1 MKKLT
6 FVAAMLLGALTVNAG
21 AYKHSVGLTVGSQYG
36 FEYKTFVGEH
46 FVVAAD
52 LGVQLGA
59 TKGMTERISF
69 SNPDAQKAYEKV
81 NESSTTVGYKLA
93 SWAFQG
99 AANFAYQGTIAD
111 FSAGT
116 LDWFAGGGLS
126 LGMMQGQ
133 IYGKYKGSYPVNMKT
148 GAEVKTVGDAWK
160 AMADTRKIYKDSDDP
175 KEDFGSKNP
184 YMFKLGLNAYAGA
197 EFALKSVPLV
207 FGLDFR
213 PGIGIGMKN
222 NDDATVY
229 DPETMTNYEC
239 NQLMSIAFFDWALN
253 ASVRYYF

>member
-6 FVAAMLLGALTVNAG
+6 LFAAMLLGALTVNAG

-59 TKGMTERISF
+59 TKNVTRNVTFANS
-69 SNPDAQKAYEKV
+69 DAQKAYEKR
-81 NESSTTVGYKLA
+81 YDA
-93 SWAFQG
+93 SETMNIKIAYWAFQG

-116 LDWFAGGGLS
+116 LDWFAGGGIS
-126 LGMMQGQ
+126 LGMMQAQ
-133 IYGKYKGSYPVNMKT
+133 EYGKYKGAYTKNMKT
-148 GAEVKTVGDAWK
+148 GENVKTLGDAWK
-160 AMADTRKIYKDSDDP
+160 AMADTRKVYKDSDDP
-175 KEDFGSKNP
+175 EDDFGSKNP
-184 YMFKLGLNAYAGA
+184 YQFKFGLNAYAGV
-197 EFALKSVPLV
+197 EFALKSAPLV
-207 FGLDFR
+207 FGMDFR
-213 PGIGIGMKN
+213 PGLGLGMKSF
-222 NDDATVY
+222 DDATVV
-229 DPETMTNYEC
+229 DPDTFTEYKC
-239 NQLMSIAFFDWALN
+239 NELMSVAFFDWALN

>member
-52 LGVQLGA
+52 LGVQLGQ
-59 TKGMTERISF
+59 TKGYAWSYTF
-69 SNPDAQKAYEKV
+69 SNKDAQDAFEKYNKASGTENPKFV
-81 NESSTTVGYKLA
+81 N
-93 SWAFQG
+93 WAFQG

-116 LDWFAGGGLS
+116 LDWFAGGGFS
-126 LGMMQGQ
+126 MGMLQMQTFD
-133 IYGKYKGSYPVNMKT
+133 KYKGGYPCNMKT
-148 GAEVKTVGDAWK
+148 GEEIKTVGDAWK
-160 AMADTRKIYKDSDDP
+160 AMKDLRKVYKDSDDP
-175 KEDFGSKNP
+175 KEDYGSKNP
-184 YMFKLGLNAYAGA
+184 YMFKLGLNAYAGV
-197 EFALKSVPLV
+197 EFALKSAPLV
-207 FGLDFR
+207 FGMDFR
-213 PGIGIGMKN
+213 PGMGMGMKN
-222 NDDATVY
+222 YKGFKFDDPDTHVH
-229 DPETMTNYEC
+229 YEC
-239 NQLMSIAFFDWALN
+239 DQLQSLVFFDWALN

>member
-6 FVAAMLLGALTVNAG
+6 FVAAMLLSATIVCAG
-21 AYKHSVGLTVGSQYG
+21 AYKHSIGVTVGSQYG
-36 FEYKTFVGEH
+36 VEYKTFVGEH

-59 TKGMTERISF
+59 TKGMTEIISF

-81 NESSTTVGYKLA
+81 NESSITVGYKLA

-126 LGMMQGQ
+126 LGVMQGQ
-133 IYGKYKGSYPVNMKT
+133 VYGKYKGSYPGNMKT

-160 AMADTRKIYKDSDDP
+160 AMADTREVYKKSDDP

-184 YMFKLGLNAYAGA
+184 YEFKLGLNAYAGV

-207 FGLDFR
+207 FGMDFR
-213 PGIGIGMKN
+213 PGLGLGMKN
-222 NDDATVY
+222 FSDATVF
-229 DPETMTNYEC
+229 DPETFTNYEC

-253 ASVRYYF
+253 ASIRYYF

>member
-52 LGVQLGA
+52 LGVQLGQ
-59 TKGMTERISF
+59 TKGSSRVDFTDSDF
-69 SNPDAQKAYEKV
+69 SSVTNDGLNVVYW
-81 NESSTTVGYKLA
+81 S
-93 SWAFQG
+93 FQG
-99 AANFAYQGTIAD
+99 AANFAYQGTIKD

-126 LGMMQGQ
+126 MGLLQEVSW
-133 IYGKYKGSYPVNMKT
+133 KNGSPSVHDIWKTMKD
-148 GAEVKTVGDAWK
+148 GRKAWK
-160 AMADTRKIYKDSDDP
+160 DLSSEEKDY
-175 KEDFGSKNP
+175 NP
-184 YMFKLGLNAYAGA
+184 SPYNFKLGFNAYAGV

-207 FGLDFR
+207 FGMDFR
-213 PGIGIGMKN
+213 PGYGVAVQSYKNGI
-222 NDDATVY
+222 D
-229 DPETMTNYEC
+229 YEGEMIDKG
-239 NQLMSIAFFDWALN
+239 NVIQSISFFDWALN